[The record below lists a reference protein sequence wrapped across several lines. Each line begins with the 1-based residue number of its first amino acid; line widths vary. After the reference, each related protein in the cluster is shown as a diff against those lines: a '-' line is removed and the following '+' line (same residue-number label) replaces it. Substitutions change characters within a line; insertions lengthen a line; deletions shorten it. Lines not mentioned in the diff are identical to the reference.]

1 MTADLRP
8 LDAEAAVVGSILID
22 PRCLPV
28 VEQLLRPEDL
38 ALEINRVIY
47 RAALSLRRGERP
59 IDPVLIQEEAER
71 QGTKLETA
79 YLLGLMDNT
88 PTAQN
93 VEAYAKIT
101 RRHSSGGRWTSCA
114 TGPSRRPPRE
124 SRGRCWPG
132 WPGTRRS
139 SSGRA

>member
-22 PRCLPV
+22 PRCLPA

-59 IDPVLIQEEAER
+59 IDPVLIQEEVER
-71 QGTKLETA
+71 QGAKLETA

-101 RRHSSGGRWTSCA
+101 RRHSL
-114 TGPSRRPPRE
+114 RRALDKLHRE
-124 SRGRCWPG
+124 LAP
-132 WPGTRRS
+132 
-139 SSGRA
+139 